1 MHDFMAHRALETRGE
16 LCPIVTPRGLRGLR
30 SSRRGEHADREVNDR
45 PYQRVRDM
53 CGGPPNHGGQGFE
66 AQMGPR
72 RIHTR
77 QRRHGAQKGA
87 DQVFGRDSRK
97 KTFFFAPGTL
107 APQALIPLQ
116 HDIGE
121 VIRGRAEISPQSML
135 HQSGSIH
142 QNPTTASVHRA
153 AIGKG
158 RRHRDG
164 GGRRCGR
171 TRRGLGND
179 AA

>member
-1 MHDFMAHRALETRGE
+1 MHAGHEGAWAMHDFMAHRALETRGE

-97 KTFFFAPGTL
+97 KRFFAPGTL
-107 APQALIPLQ
+107 APQALISLQ
-116 HDIGE
+116 HDIGK
-121 VIRGRAEISPQSML
+121 VIRGRAKISPQSML
-135 HQSGSIH
+135 HQLGSIH
-142 QNPTTASVHRA
+142 QNPTTASVHSGTTRLD
-153 AIGKG
+153 
-158 RRHRDG
+158 RRFWCPGPG
-164 GGRRCGR
+164 GAG
-171 TRRGLGND
+171 T
-179 AA
+179 